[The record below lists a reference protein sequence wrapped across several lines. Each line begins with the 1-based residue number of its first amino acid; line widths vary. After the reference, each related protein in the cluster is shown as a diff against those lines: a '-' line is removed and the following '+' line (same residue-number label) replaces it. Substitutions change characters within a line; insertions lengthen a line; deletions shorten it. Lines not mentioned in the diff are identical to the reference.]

1 MNTTIINVLIDQFAI
16 YILPPLIAFVWT
28 TGVVYAK
35 KAAEKLP
42 SNVRKVLWDYTNTVV
57 KSIMQKADED
67 WTDEQK
73 KEYAVDEIRFLLERV
88 SKKVSSMIPDELIG
102 HVIEQVIFE
111 IKKTTPPTPPAQPA
125 IRRASL

>member
-1 MNTTIINVLIDQFAI
+1 MSTQIINVLIDQFAL

-28 TGVVYAK
+28 TGVVYAR
-35 KAAEKLP
+35 KATERLP
-42 SNVRKVLWDYTNTVV
+42 SNVRKVLWDYANTVV
-57 KSIMQKADED
+57 KSIMQKSNED

-73 KEYAVDEIRFLLERV
+73 KDYAVGEIRLLLNRV
-88 SKKVSSMIPDELIG
+88 SRKVSAMVPDELIE

-111 IKKTTPPTPPAQPA
+111 IKKANPTPPTQPA